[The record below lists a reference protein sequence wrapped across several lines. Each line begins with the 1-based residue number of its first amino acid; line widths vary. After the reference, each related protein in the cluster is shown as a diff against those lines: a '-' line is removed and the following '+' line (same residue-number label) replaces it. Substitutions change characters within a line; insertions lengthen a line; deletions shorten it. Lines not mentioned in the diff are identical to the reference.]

1 MAQETYVVKYI
12 FQGTPLSAQHL
23 TRRSGPFFAC
33 WGIFRTRA
41 LSVVDLVGAFAAKF
55 GISRTRR
62 RSCYGGGSPFRKC
75 LLIGL
80 PGRALVA
87 IGAVIGRPWL
97 WRLPA
102 SPWQGS
108 AKAVPDAA
116 RPNQSPPISVP
127 RRDAEGLRAERSRP
141 ALGLRPCLG
150 GQMHCLPCSAKRTR
164 GRRLHGRPGGSP

>member
-1 MAQETYVVKYI
+1 MFHAIEAIMAQETYVVKYI
-12 FQGTPLSAQHL
+12 FQGTPPLSAQHL

-87 IGAVIGRPWL
+87 IGAVRSEERRVGKEGR
-97 WRLPA
+97 
-102 SPWQGS
+102 
-108 AKAVPDAA
+108 AVVRDLAA
-116 RPNQSPPISVP
+116 
-127 RRDAEGLRAERSRP
+127 
-141 ALGLRPCLG
+141 
-150 GQMHCLPCSAKRTR
+150 
-164 GRRLHGRPGGSP
+164 GRCVTCRFI

>member
-1 MAQETYVVKYI
+1 MFHAIEAIMAQETYVVKYI

-108 AKAVPDAA
+108 AKAVPMQLAQINR
-116 RPNQSPPISVP
+116 RPYPSH
-127 RRDAEGLRAERSRP
+127 DE
-141 ALGLRPCLG
+141 
-150 GQMHCLPCSAKRTR
+150 M
-164 GRRLHGRPGGSP
+164 